1 MGTPLLHITW
11 DDAETFV
18 KKAAAAF
25 PEVIG
30 VYGPARGGLPLAVM
44 FSHLAGV
51 PLLEAPCPGCL
62 VIDDICDTGRTLYA
76 QSQKA
81 DRRVATLAYKR
92 QASFEPDLWLVE
104 APDNEWVVFPWELG
118 DLD

>member
-1 MGTPLLHITW
+1 MDKPLLYITW
-11 DDAETFV
+11 DDAEAFV
-18 KKAAAAF
+18 RKAAAAF

-51 PLLEAPCPGCL
+51 PLLDVPCPGCL
-62 VIDDICDTGRTLYA
+62 VIDDICDTGCTLFA
-76 QSQKA
+76 QAQRG
-81 DRRVATLAYKR
+81 DRHVATLAYKR
-92 QASFEPDLWLVE
+92 QASFEPELWTIE
-104 APDNEWVVFPWELG
+104 AADDEWVVFPWELG